1 MMNRREFGSL
11 LAGLAAGVIA
21 SRAAPAQPRS
31 PRPFKLSVMLWTLRP
46 RYNAEQAIDLVAAA
60 GYDGFELVDEDR
72 KWSAADVKRIRAR
85 MARLGIVC
93 DAMSGIDTGFA
104 EKGAAG
110 KLADELTTR
119 MGQARLMGCSRIIL
133 LSGKRD
139 PSMPRDKQH
148 AVCVENLQRAADL
161 AAKQSFELLL
171 EPIDALENPSIY
183 LTRVQE
189 AFDIA
194 RAVNSSSVE
203 VLYDF
208 YHEQRGLPMGG
219 GLEPLLAPLRGNI
232 DLLGLVHIADVPG
245 RHAPG
250 TGIVNYPDIYRELH
264 KEGYRGWMAMEFLPT
279 ADASAEL
286 KKAAAETNISATK
299 L

>member
-1 MMNRREFGSL
+1 
-11 LAGLAAGVIA
+11 
-21 SRAAPAQPRS
+21 
-31 PRPFKLSVMLWTLRP
+31 
-46 RYNAEQAIDLVAAA
+46 
-60 GYDGFELVDEDR
+60 
-72 KWSAADVKRIRAR
+72 
-85 MARLGIVC
+85 
-93 DAMSGIDTGFA
+93 
-104 EKGAAG
+104 
-110 KLADELTTR
+110 
-119 MGQARLMGCSRIIL
+119 
-133 LSGKRD
+133 
-139 PSMPRDKQH
+139 
-148 AVCVENLQRAADL
+148 
-161 AAKQSFELLL
+161 
-171 EPIDALENPSIY
+171 LENPSIY

-189 AFDIA
+189 GFDIA

-219 GLEPLLAPLRGNI
+219 GLELLLTPLRGNI

-250 TGIVNYPDIYRELH
+250 TGIISYPDIYRELH